1 MAIVCFALTLLA
13 ITYGLMSGTLRGVAD
28 VFSALTVGV
37 VQWRFVWPLYV
48 LAVQLWFSMKFVLM
62 L

>member
-1 MAIVCFALTLLA
+1 
-13 ITYGLMSGTLRGVAD
+13 MSGTLRGVAD